1 MNGKKYTTDIYIKEC
16 SIIHSN
22 KYDYSL
28 VKYTKLRDNIR
39 IICSKH
45 GEFSQRAQAHLN
57 GSSCIKC
64 YKDSRNPSQDEF
76 IIKSNLIHKNKYDY
90 SKTIFTKS
98 KSIIN
103 IICKKHGEFKQ
114 YAYKHLIGQGCS
126 ICANEEHRIS
136 LDYFI
141 EKSNNIHK
149 NKYDYSNV
157 EYSNN
162 SIKVSIICKKHGEFK
177 QSPNNHTN
185 GKGCPKC
192 SKVVSKM
199 ETNWLDSIG
208 IPNEFRQKTINLE
221 NKNIRVDA
229 IDNVN
234 KIVYE
239 FYGDY
244 WHGNP
249 DVYNPKEINKVSGL
263 SFGDLYK
270 KTIDREK
277 IILKNGF
284 NIINIWENDYKNNL
298 KK

>member
-103 IICKKHGEFKQ
+103 IICKKHVEFKQ

-162 SIKVSIICKKHGEFK
+162 SIKISIICKKHGEFK

>member
-103 IICKKHGEFKQ
+103 IIKTLK
-114 YAYKHLIGQGCS
+114 YLIT
-126 ICANEEHRIS
+126 
-136 LDYFI
+136 
-141 EKSNNIHK
+141 NILQ
-149 NKYDYSNV
+149 V
-157 EYSNN
+157 LT
-162 SIKVSIICKKHGEFK
+162 
-177 QSPNNHTN
+177 Q
-185 GKGCPKC
+185 
-192 SKVVSKM
+192 
-199 ETNWLDSIG
+199 
-208 IPNEFRQKTINLE
+208 
-221 NKNIRVDA
+221 
-229 IDNVN
+229 
-234 KIVYE
+234 
-239 FYGDY
+239 
-244 WHGNP
+244 
-249 DVYNPKEINKVSGL
+249 
-263 SFGDLYK
+263 LY
-270 KTIDREK
+270 
-277 IILKNGF
+277 L
-284 NIINIWENDYKNNL
+284 
-298 KK
+298 